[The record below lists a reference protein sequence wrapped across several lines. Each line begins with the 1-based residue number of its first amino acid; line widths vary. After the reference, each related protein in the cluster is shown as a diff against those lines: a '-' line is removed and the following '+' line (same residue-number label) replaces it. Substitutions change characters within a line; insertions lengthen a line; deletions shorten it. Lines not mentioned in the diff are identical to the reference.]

1 MQSRP
6 FTLPSAKVAAR
17 SRRRR
22 RWREQVPAWLFLL
35 PALVVFAYFTW
46 YPMLV
51 SVSYSFQNVNLSG
64 ATSWAGLDNYRRM
77 LADPLFYTAWK
88 NILNFALLSLA
99 LGFFLPVVG
108 ALMIN

>member
-1 MQSRP
+1 MQTGPTTLTSVKLRAYSR
-6 FTLPSAKVAAR
+6 K
-17 SRRRR
+17 RR

-35 PALVVFAYFTW
+35 PALLVFGYFTW

-64 ATSWAGLDNYRRM
+64 ARSWAGLDNYRRM

-88 NILNFALLSLA
+88 NILNFCIGQIHSGHMPD
-99 LGFFLPVVG
+99 LGG
-108 ALMIN
+108 ST